1 MKSVPVSMMLPPK
14 VSRSTMAAQR
24 RGSVIAQPGVCGPAR
39 PGAGHVLCAP
49 SRRSNRA
56 PSPCAPLLT
65 AGVDGLAL
73 TTPLSS
79 TLNLPIDAPLKVS
92 AGDPFD
98 QRHLDRGAYRPTPD
112 RPRPTGRRRAGQAGR
127 AGPPA
132 RARTAR
138 PPRVS
143 AAVGPL
149 PSLTLSNRLRLF
161 RPECSHEMSQ
171 AARPAHRAL
180 TVPRGRRTRCC
191 VPAIHA
197 SRQEVRERCF
207 VASSGKVR
215 VAGAARCTGPDL
227 PSDGV
232 GIEGGML
239 LGEPLRFGFVT
250 DIVTARSDRG
260 MGVNK
265 T

>member
-1 MKSVPVSMMLPPK
+1 MCSRPLKPAKRANGLLNPNSSCDLCLSTCGVTVLAVRLGQDSTAVAVCSASRAATASRLIRVPV
-14 VSRSTMAAQR
+14 
-24 RGSVIAQPGVCGPAR
+24 
-39 PGAGHVLCAP
+39 
-49 SRRSNRA
+49 
-56 PSPCAPLLT
+56 
-65 AGVDGLAL
+65 
-73 TTPLSS
+73 
-79 TLNLPIDAPLKVS
+79 
-92 AGDPFD
+92 
-98 QRHLDRGAYRPTPD
+98 
-112 RPRPTGRRRAGQAGR
+112 
-127 AGPPA
+127 
-132 RARTAR
+132 
-138 PPRVS
+138 RV
-143 AAVGPL
+143 GNTN
-149 PSLTLSNRLRLF
+149 PSLPLGCSVANAFRDAVKPSARLF

-180 TVPRGRRTRCC
+180 AVPRGRRTRCC

-215 VAGAARCTGPDL
+215 VAGAARCTRPDL

-239 LGEPLRFGFVT
+239 LGEPLQCGFVT
-250 DIVTARSDRG
+250 DIVTVRSDRG